1 MTTSTEQIEHLVED
15 IRVRLVENRY
25 DDPGLANDL
34 LAYVMR
40 ELSELAVEGNNCE
53 DCYVRCSCGDHA
65 AEVLAAM
72 QSRAVAGGW
81 PAPPEYPYEHVL
93 GPDDLDP
100 REG

>member
-40 ELSELAVEGNNCE
+40 ELGKLAA
-53 DCYVRCSCGDHA
+53 DAD
-65 AEVLAAM
+65 EVLMDDLIPAGDWAEEVLQAM

-81 PAPPEYPYEHVL
+81 PEPPEHPWETVL
-93 GPDDLDP
+93 SDGDGDL
-100 REG
+100 G

>member
-40 ELSELAVEGNNCE
+40 ELGCVATGAAYFYDPAELREWASGVM
-53 DCYVRCSCGDHA
+53 
-65 AEVLAAM
+65 LAA

-81 PAPPEYPYEHVL
+81 PAPAEYPYEHVL
-93 GPDDLDP
+93 SDGDGDL
-100 REG
+100 G